1 MQLRKI
7 QTAKEK
13 ERKDRNRS
21 VAIGIIL
28 VFVMILSTAGYAI
41 RQGREEES
49 LKYKGFTFMRD
60 ERGWLLQEPFTL
72 LTRFNPKEVEGIGCS
87 CRMGIDDFANQ
98 EVYFVAFSS
107 DERTAAGEILGN
119 LPIFR
124 AQQACLEGDDNRT
137 GCAELPLKN
146 CFDNRIIS
154 IKVIKEENETFT
166 PRAYQQNRCLFIEA
180 NPSNITRAADRALF
194 SIYGII

>member
-21 VAIGIIL
+21 IAIGLIL
-28 VFVMILSTAGYAI
+28 VVVMILSTLGYAI
-41 RQGREEES
+41 RQEKEQEVV
-49 LKYKGFTFMRD
+49 KYKSFTFTRN
-60 ERGWLLQEPFTL
+60 ENGWLLEKPFSL
-72 LTRFNPKEVEGIGCS
+72 LTRFNPKEVEEIGCN
-87 CRMGIDDFANQ
+87 CKMAREDFSNQ

-107 DERTAAGEILGN
+107 DERTAVGEILGN

-124 AQQACLEGDDNRT
+124 AQQACLEGEDNRT
-137 GCAELPLKN
+137 GCADLPLKN
-146 CFDNRIIS
+146 CFDDRIIS
-154 IKVIKEENETFT
+154 IKVIKEENGTFT

-180 NPSNITRAADRALF
+180 NPINITMAADRALF

>member
-13 ERKDRNRS
+13 EKKDRNRGI
-21 VAIGIIL
+21 AIGLIL
-28 VFVMILSTAGYAI
+28 VVVMILSTLGYAVK
-41 RQGREEES
+41 QVREEEN
-49 LKYKGFTFMRD
+49 LEYKGFTFLRD
-60 ERGWLLQEPFTL
+60 ARGWLLQKPFTL
-72 LTRFNPKEVEGIGCS
+72 LTRFNPKEAEAIGCS
-87 CRMGIDDFANQ
+87 CRMGIEDFANQ

-107 DERTAAGEILGN
+107 DEKSAVGEILGN

-137 GCAELPLKN
+137 GCADLPLKN
-146 CFDNRIIS
+146 CFDNKIIV
-154 IKVIKEENETFT
+154 IRAIKEGNETFM

-180 NPSNITRAADRALF
+180 DPSNLTMVADRVLF